1 MEEDGISK
9 SNTPKERWQ
18 LLRMFIKNRN
28 LNVQHKRSHAFGLFT
43 SCKITDLREVG
54 FENFDD
60 SCEVEDDYEW
70 LEYTCEHFHSCRLAV
85 RLVYKISG
93 QADITQLSAFSM
105 FCSDIIGLIYFH
117 NNCYKQQ
124 VL

>member
-1 MEEDGISK
+1 MEEAGISK

-60 SCEVEDDYEW
+60 SCEAKDDYEW
-70 LEYTCEHFHSCRLAV
+70 LEYTCEHFTSCRLAV
-85 RLVYKISG
+85 RLVCKIGG
-93 QADITQLSAFSM
+93 QADITQLIAFSM
-105 FCSDIIGLIYFH
+105 FCSDINRANLSS
-117 NNCYKQQ
+117 QQ
-124 VL
+124 LFI

>member
-60 SCEVEDDYEW
+60 SCEVKDDYEW
-70 LEYTCEHFHSCRLAV
+70 LEYTCEHFTSCRLAV
-85 RLVYKISG
+85 RLVYKISR
-93 QADITQLSAFSM
+93 QILLSLLHSVCFA
-105 FCSDIIGLIYFH
+105 LT
-117 NNCYKQQ
+117 YKSG
-124 VL
+124 